1 MCPSSTCRA
10 VLFVG
15 DPYPK
20 VVPVL
25 GSSAQLVPSA
35 DSIAS
40 CLSSLEGC
48 CSGRSCCKQH
58 EHTGVCRPSSSSNPT
73 HYVQTLA
80 LTQHRI
86 VTMDDGHADRSKQP
100 VPAILVMKPLSC
112 EAALDQL
119 EGLQELNGSRC
130 SCCAKPTSGKT
141 ICRLCEFRVCDSC
154 VPVLSRGCCRCEP
167 CHPLVS
173 LSLSFRPDRTLPTPL
188 SHSHPLRPD
197 RTHAH
202 VHTPICLATR
212 TYNPTGFARTRRQ
225 SLSL

>member
-1 MCPSSTCRA
+1 MNT
-10 VLFVG
+10 
-15 DPYPK
+15 
-20 VVPVL
+20 
-25 GSSAQLVPSA
+25 LVS
-35 DSIAS
+35 
-40 CLSSLEGC
+40 
-48 CSGRSCCKQH
+48 
-58 EHTGVCRPSSSSNPT
+58 CRPSSSSNPT